1 MPVVAIQWTRERIMN
16 RPTDVQRLRKFLEA
30 WPGQKIS
37 MAKLKVELDSRRNWP
52 GEKVERVVEKAIA
65 DPKMCISH
73 GKSGNVEFTGSE
85 RASDPLLYRQ
95 VARILSTSWAVEQ
108 KLKDTTPYFTAHGGH
123 RGAMDWLHPDV
134 VVTGRG
140 KKRFPSDDGRRWHSF
155 EVERQGGFQLNSIF
169 QLLVGSPQRRR
180 CAERRLPDAS
190 KMGGTGGRGRACHLW
205 PPWGLFDLEA
215 VRSCQGAEVH
225 QVGTRQLQGTRS
237 WGSRGALISGWSSQ
251 IGQ

>member
-169 QLLVGSPQRRR
+169 QAFVQ
-180 CAERRLPDAS
+180 
-190 KMGGTGGRGRACHLW
+190 GRGSNFSWVVLSE
-205 PPWGLFDLEA
+205 DD
-215 VRSCQGAEVH
+215 VRSDDYLMRAKWAAREVGVGLVTYGRPGAYS
-225 QVGTRQLQGTRS
+225 TWKQLGPAKERKFTKLERDS
-237 WGSRGALISGWSSQ
+237 FREHALGDLVVP
-251 IGQ
+251 